1 MPPPIRSSPS
11 ALAVGMRRK
20 KLPKISCRFTK
31 VRAGLKLLRLRRL
44 EFDAANGNLMDDY
57 TAKHMEKA
65 REP

>member
-1 MPPPIRSSPS
+1 
-11 ALAVGMRRK
+11 MRRK